1 MDIDFNTIAYGV
13 ILVFSCTLA
22 GCLSIVFCLWLADKV
37 IK

>member
-13 ILVFSCTLA
+13 ILVSSCTFA
-22 GCLSIVFCLWLADKV
+22 GCLSVVFCLWLTDKV

>member
-1 MDIDFNTIAYGV
+1 MNLDFNTIFYGV

-22 GCLSIVFCLWLADKV
+22 GCLSIVFSLWVFDKV